1 MDFRAATPPPD
12 PNRNCQTLT
21 DTPAVRKQTH
31 SFEFLV
37 GPLDRQRES
46 VLIDTDQAILVSPE
60 WFLDN
65 LMPKVNEGLIDRVVS
80 KLKSGRRPYIVG
92 DRWRGFPN
100 DPIHSSNN
108 EATTFMPL
116 VTIAKMVAR
125 IGREEG
131 KTSLVQYESNPHCAP
146 HSTCRN
152 NLTRPDGYFILRSR
166 PGTHWIDIAVTAEFK
181 KAKGMSDIA
190 DNIKKIVWSIMHCN
204 RDDARRRFC
213 FGFTIENTNIRYWY
227 YNHSALCVTDG
238 FNFITDHRRLVHFFL
253 AILFATEEELGWDTS
268 IKRVANQLGALD
280 ITVRSETGEESVF
293 RTIRTISDF
302 RADGLLGKGTRVWE
316 VVHVVDGKMV
326 GPHCVLKDVWIEAD
340 RPREGQTLL
349 SIRNSRSSLR
359 FKRQIDRHFLT
370 VLCHGDVFVQ
380 SRDGNSQA
388 DDTLLIMMHGQ
399 DIPEDYPVFDLRP
412 PPEPRIPSDPS
423 KTAVG
428 HHRAMEKVHVFPKP
442 PVKITAR
449 RHYRIV
455 FNEVCRALHDE
466 TSLQLIF
473 KALSEACFAIRLM
486 HRNGWVH
493 RDISIGNILI
503 DADNHARLADLE
515 HAKYMDDNSVH
526 TIRTGT
532 SDFMAVEVDYGEY
545 QFQTGIDFHQH
556 LAPEVPPPDNLDE
569 ISSSSR
575 AGSEEPSEPLPEP
588 PQASTTVGAVPVD
601 IEQIDSASKQ
611 PVFFRHNAFHDLE
624 SLFWIFVF
632 LFTNREIVVHDHDE
646 AELERRVKQRQL
658 AATLFHNQEA
668 RRKFLSADSRK
679 AELDCLHRSV
689 RQVGMALEQWRLK
702 LTAGYKKAET
712 EIFSISIDSADYL
725 GAYLM
730 DEIIR
735 IKNSRTLANI
745 ILRPR
750 DYDEDNVEDNESDR
764 SQSEVV
770 RILTETVTPTMVR
783 RRTLSS
789 MTEADESSI
798 FTANVVVKRPRLS

>member
-1 MDFRAATPPPD
+1 
-12 PNRNCQTLT
+12 
-21 DTPAVRKQTH
+21 
-31 SFEFLV
+31 
-37 GPLDRQRES
+37 
-46 VLIDTDQAILVSPE
+46 
-60 WFLDN
+60 
-65 LMPKVNEGLIDRVVS
+65 
-80 KLKSGRRPYIVG
+80 
-92 DRWRGFPN
+92 
-100 DPIHSSNN
+100 
-108 EATTFMPL
+108 
-116 VTIAKMVAR
+116 
-125 IGREEG
+125 
-131 KTSLVQYESNPHCAP
+131 
-146 HSTCRN
+146 
-152 NLTRPDGYFILRSR
+152 
-166 PGTHWIDIAVTAEFK
+166 
-181 KAKGMSDIA
+181 
-190 DNIKKIVWSIMHCN
+190 
-204 RDDARRRFC
+204 
-213 FGFTIENTNIRYWY
+213 
-227 YNHSALCVTDG
+227 
-238 FNFITDHRRLVHFFL
+238 
-253 AILFATEEELGWDTS
+253 
-268 IKRVANQLGALD
+268 
-280 ITVRSETGEESVF
+280 
-293 RTIRTISDF
+293 
-302 RADGLLGKGTRVWE
+302 
-316 VVHVVDGKMV
+316 
-326 GPHCVLKDVWIEAD
+326 
-340 RPREGQTLL
+340 
-349 SIRNSRSSLR
+349 
-359 FKRQIDRHFLT
+359 
-370 VLCHGDVFVQ
+370 
-380 SRDGNSQA
+380 
-388 DDTLLIMMHGQ
+388 MHGQ

-556 LAPEVPPPDNLDE
+556 LAPEAPPPDNLDE

-588 PQASTTVGAVPVD
+588 PQASTT
-601 IEQIDSASKQ
+601 
-611 PVFFRHNAFHDLE
+611 
-624 SLFWIFVF
+624 
-632 LFTNREIVVHDHDE
+632 
-646 AELERRVKQRQL
+646 
-658 AATLFHNQEA
+658 
-668 RRKFLSADSRK
+668 
-679 AELDCLHRSV
+679 
-689 RQVGMALEQWRLK
+689 VGMALEQWRLK